1 MKGLNS
7 PCRNPATLIPRP
19 SAVVSFD
26 SFHLYEIANFS
37 HALAST
43 LIDSRKRGRHCLY
56 RPISHI
62 FERFQ

>member
-19 SAVVSFD
+19 SAVVSF
-26 SFHLYEIANFS
+26 HLYEIANFS

-43 LIDSRKRGRHCLY
+43 LIDSRNRGRHCLY
-56 RPISHI
+56 RSISHI
-62 FERFQ
+62 FKRFQ